1 MLDAIVLSCL
11 FLSPTC
17 DLVHIKLPRRENIR
31 CIILRE
37 ARMSLQS
44 REAREAR
51 EAREVFVSYRRL
63 DDELPPDCSSD
74 SGGFVGYLLRQV
86 RYDLR
91 QMGVPDA
98 VLWRDRAKIELG
110 DRWSE
115 AIHKALNSAELFVAI
130 LSRNYVTSDWCAK
143 ELSAM
148 ASRIAMLDAED
159 GQRRIFRVDK
169 HSVPE
174 HEIPETLRCIQA
186 VRFYRE
192 DDETKRVDEYF
203 WRGKVRRSD
212 DYEKAVNDLARAI
225 CDRLD
230 ELGIPLTPLPE
241 ETPSLSDYTAC
252 RSNGRVVFVAK
263 PASDMEEAYRT
274 LVRELRGT
282 GYRVTPDP
290 DKRVGEPGWDVRAAV
305 VDGLAEAEASIHLL
319 GKRTG
324 GRPEELDMDL
334 VPMQLAA
341 AADEAQKREAGTKAG
356 FERMIWAPS
365 VLLLGASEHVEAAR
379 RDPLGVVDEF
389 GGRLSTDQIEG
400 DPAASRFNEFVL
412 QRLERRGGGGG
423 PSYDPE
429 AMAQALAQ
437 VTGRNADE
445 FLAKMDWR
453 VDPKTGK
460 QVERDAAGEWPKGSK
475 PYPSFAYENPK
486 VAKAY
491 DAIKGPGAN
500 VDML

>member
-1 MLDAIVLSCL
+1 MLTESKESISTTLTNSGR
-11 FLSPTC
+11 PN
-17 DLVHIKLPRRENIR
+17 P
-31 CIILRE
+31 
-37 ARMSLQS
+37 
-44 REAREAR
+44 
-51 EAREVFVSYRRL
+51 REVFVSYRRL
-63 DDELPPDCSSD
+63 DDEPPPDCSSGD
-74 SGGFVGYLLRQV
+74 GGGFVRYLLRQV

-98 VLWRDRAKIELG
+98 VLWEDRAKIAPG
-110 DRWSE
+110 DIWSD
-115 AIHKALNSAELFVAI
+115 AIRKALNEAELFVAI
-130 LSRNYVTSDWCAK
+130 LSRNYVKSDWCAT

-169 HSVPE
+169 HNVPE
-174 HEIPETLRCIQA
+174 DEIPETLRCIQA

-192 DDETKRVDEYF
+192 DQETKRVDEYF
-203 WRGKVRRSD
+203 WRGKVRRPD

-225 CDRLD
+225 CARLD
-230 ELGIPLTPLPE
+230 ELGIPLTPQPE
-241 ETPSLSDYTAC
+241 RAPSPSGHTAYQ
-252 RSNGRVVFVAK
+252 SNGRVVFVAK

-290 DKRVGEPGWDVRAAV
+290 DKRLDELGGDVRSAV

-324 GRPEELDMDL
+324 GRPEGLDTDL

-341 AADEAQKREAGTKAG
+341 AADEARKGEAGTKSG

-365 VLLLGASEHVEAAR
+365 VLLLGGSGHVEAIR

-389 GGRLSTDQIEG
+389 GGRLPTDQIEG
-400 DPAASRFNEFVL
+400 DPAPSRFNEFVL
-412 QRLERRGGGGG
+412 QRLERRGGGG

-460 QVERDAAGEWPKGSK
+460 RVEQDAAGEWPKGSK
-475 PYPSFAYENPK
+475 PYPSFACENED

-491 DAIKGPGAN
+491 DAIKGHGVS
-500 VDML
+500 VDLL

>member
-1 MLDAIVLSCL
+1 MLTQSKESISTTVSTAG
-11 FLSPTC
+11 PAR
-17 DLVHIKLPRRENIR
+17 PRSQATSD
-31 CIILRE
+31 E
-37 ARMSLQS
+37 ALMERIAKGGRLNSG
-44 REAREAR
+44 RPNP
-51 EAREVFVSYRRL
+51 REVFVSYRRL
-63 DDELPPDCSSD
+63 DDEPPPDCSNGD
-74 SGGFVGYLLRQV
+74 SGGFVRYLLRQV

-98 VLWRDRAKIELG
+98 ILWQDRAKIAPG
-110 DRWSE
+110 DIWSD
-115 AIHKALNSAELFVAI
+115 AIRKALNEAELFVAI
-130 LSRNYVTSDWCAK
+130 LSRNYVKSDWCAT

-148 ASRIAMLDAED
+148 TSRIAKLDAGD

-174 HEIPETLRCIQA
+174 DEIPETLRCIQA

-192 DDETKRVDEYF
+192 DQETKRVDEYF

-225 CDRLD
+225 CARLD
-230 ELGIPLTPLPE
+230 ELGIPLPPRPEPTPLP
-241 ETPSLSDYTAC
+241 SGHTAYQ
-252 RSNGRVVFVAK
+252 SNGRVVFVAK
-263 PASDMEEAYRT
+263 PASDMEEEYRT

-290 DKRVGEPGWDVRAAV
+290 DKRLDELGGDVRSAIV
-305 VDGLAEAEASIHLL
+305 NGLAEAEASIHLL

-324 GRPEELDMDL
+324 GRPEGLDTDL

-341 AADEAQKREAGTKAG
+341 AADEARKGEAGTKAG
-356 FERMIWAPS
+356 FERMIWAPR
-365 VLLLGASEHVEAAR
+365 VLLLGASEHVEAVR

-389 GGRLSTDQIEG
+389 GGRLATDQIEG
-400 DPAASRFNEFVL
+400 DPAPSRFNEFVL

-423 PSYDPE
+423 PSYDPA

-445 FLAKMDWR
+445 FRAKMDWR

-460 QVERDAAGEWPKGSK
+460 RVEQDAAGEWPKGSK
-475 PYPSFAYENPK
+475 PYSSFAYENK
-486 VAKAY
+486 DVAKAY
-491 DAIKGPGAN
+491 DAIKGPGVSA
-500 VDML
+500 DLL

>member
-1 MLDAIVLSCL
+1 
-11 FLSPTC
+11 
-17 DLVHIKLPRRENIR
+17 
-31 CIILRE
+31 
-37 ARMSLQS
+37 MSLHS
-44 REAREAR
+44 REAGEAR

-115 AIHKALNSAELFVAI
+115 AIHKALNSAELIVAI

-159 GQRRIFRVDK
+159 GQRPIFRVDK

-212 DYEKAVNDLARAI
+212 DYDRAVHDLARAI
-225 CDRLD
+225 CERLD
-230 ELGIPLTPLPE
+230 KLGIPLTPLHSDP
-241 ETPSLSDYTAC
+241 PSLSAYTHY

-282 GYRVTPDP
+282 GEGVTPDAA
-290 DKRVGEPGWDVRAAV
+290 KRLRATV
-305 VDGLAEAEASIHLL
+305 
-319 GKRTG
+319 
-324 GRPEELDMDL
+324 
-334 VPMQLAA
+334 
-341 AADEAQKREAGTKAG
+341 AGAG
-356 FERMIWAPS
+356 P
-365 VLLLGASEHVEAAR
+365 
-379 RDPLGVVDEF
+379 
-389 GGRLSTDQIEG
+389 
-400 DPAASRFNEFVL
+400 
-412 QRLERRGGGGG
+412 
-423 PSYDPE
+423 
-429 AMAQALAQ
+429 
-437 VTGRNADE
+437 
-445 FLAKMDWR
+445 
-453 VDPKTGK
+453 
-460 QVERDAAGEWPKGSK
+460 
-475 PYPSFAYENPK
+475 
-486 VAKAY
+486 
-491 DAIKGPGAN
+491 
-500 VDML
+500 